1 MANNNAAS
9 IQAEQVNFSLNI
21 YHCCK
26 IPNILQAEYREKQ
39 KAASIEKKEKD
50 KQDRW
55 VSLLKI
61 GALIIMVFP
70 WFNFLPPGQIRRTK
84 LRKGKRRPRQKQQ
97 REKEELK
104 SGPKIFLLFLQKR
117 LFQRNLGLNS
127 EPSVII
133 SDCSHVPVNMFSVLA
148 TRTCQV
154 FLLALFF
161 CQNFPSQS

>member
-1 MANNNAAS
+1 MIVANM
-9 IQAEQVNFSLNI
+9 V
-21 YHCCK
+21 
-26 IPNILQAEYREKQ
+26 
-39 KAASIEKKEKD
+39 
-50 KQDRW
+50 
-55 VSLLKI
+55 
-61 GALIIMVFP
+61 ALFIFTMFP
-70 WFNFLPPGQIRRTK
+70 RFNFIIPPGRIRRTK

-127 EPSVII
+127 EPTLII
-133 SDCSHVPVNMFSVLA
+133 GDHSHVPVNMFSVLA
-148 TRTCQV
+148 ARTCQV